1 MRTDPFKAV
10 ALLGFASG
18 TGPTFE
24 NKTENS
30 LRQRALVQAIRL
42 NIQPVPF
49 QIEHALSVSLMF
61 HLDRTIERFSMAKR
75 NRWTL
80 RSWRRCVVELPRGSL
95 STGVIATWRAVPFD
109 RSPRHFQNRCRGL
122 CLWNCRPSAR
132 RFREISL
139 YDGTSSRFQWST
151 DFGLLADVQSL
162 SFDLFC
168 A

>member
-1 MRTDPFKAV
+1 MRKDPFKAV

-30 LRQRALVQAIRL
+30 LRQPGLVQAIRL

-109 RSPRHFQNRCRGL
+109 RSQSLGGDRSDVRKNRR
-122 CLWNCRPSAR
+122 RPKVQ
-132 RFREISL
+132 IK
-139 YDGTSSRFQWST
+139 T
-151 DFGLLADVQSL
+151 DFSIR
-162 SFDLFC
+162 F
-168 A
+168 